1 MNTSKVAL
9 CVLTGLFLSIATI
22 SAHDERVKKSDLPS
36 AVQKTADEYSSGA
49 TVRCPGAPA

>member
-49 TVRCPGAPA
+49 TVRCPCAPA